1 MKRFLR
7 FLFAGI
13 IFRIVIPVALAV
25 FVLMGIFNVATTLR
39 AQQVERDIYAAQQPV
54 YAATAS
60 AIEQAD
66 SASNL
71 GEQWVSAGG
80 WDTVEQFATNT
91 PRPDPAFA
99 TNTPTAPDSVPEA
112 TPNAPEMVAS
122 PTTAP
127 VIASTPEPLP
137 TILFLGEPS
146 ASQPQPTALPTAFPV
161 IDRRGANLVNIL
173 LMGQDNEVT
182 GDSLARTDTMIV
194 VSINRDTNTVA
205 MLHLPRDLYVYMP
218 QVGMGRLN
226 TVYGVGSALGW
237 DGGPFF
243 YMRQVI
249 LYNLGINVHYYAMV
263 DLTGFASLIDTV
275 GGVNL
280 AVDCAIQDYQ
290 IVGAEVPSGAVLS
303 DPEALQYTLPVGY
316 YTMTGA
322 EALWYARSRGNS
334 DDFDRGRRQQQLLRA
349 AFRSARDNGL
359 LSDVTRLP
367 GLIQEGLAV
376 VETDMPFDT
385 ILSLAPIA
393 LQVNPSDIE
402 TYRLIRTYHT
412 QPWQPPDGQFVQLP
426 IFDPVFGL
434 MNDFY
439 TPPTENQTALRAA
452 TVRVLNGTD
461 NPNFDWVAAERL
473 GEANFAA
480 VASGEFETTSE
491 PTTYVIDYTGSEKG
505 SSLAEILR
513 TLKLTEAQVR
523 VQPDANRAYDYDVI
537 VGADYNAC
545 GGAVLP
551 PE

>member
-7 FLFAGI
+7 FLFAGV

-25 FVLMGIFNVATTLR
+25 FVVMGIFNVATTLR
-39 AQQVERDIYAAQQPV
+39 AQQVERDTYTAQHPV
-54 YAATAS
+54 YIATAS
-60 AIEQAD
+60 SIEAESD
-66 SASNL
+66 ESNL

-80 WDTVEQFATNT
+80 WDIIEQFATNT

-99 TNTPTAPDSVPEA
+99 TNTPAAPDSSPDA
-112 TPNAPEMVAS
+112 TPVAPEVVAS

-146 ASQPQPTALPTAFPV
+146 ANQPQPTALPTAFPV

-275 GGVNL
+275 GGVSL

-290 IVGAEVPSGAVLS
+290 IIGAEVPSGAVLS

-385 ILSLAPIA
+385 ILSLAPLA

-426 IFDPVFGL
+426 VFDPVFEL

-439 TPPTENQTALRAA
+439 TPPTDNQTALRAA
-452 TVRVLNGTD
+452 TVRVLNATGS
-461 NPNFDWVAAERL
+461 PNFDWVAAERL

-480 VASGEFETTSE
+480 VPSGEFETTTE

-523 VQPDANRAYDYDVI
+523 VQPDANRAYDYDVV

>member
-7 FLFAGI
+7 FLFAGV
-13 IFRIVIPVALAV
+13 IFRIVIPVTLAV
-25 FVLMGIFNVATTLR
+25 FVFMGILNVVGTLR
-39 AQQVERDIYAAQQPV
+39 AQQIEREAYAAQQPV

-60 AIEQAD
+60 AIEQAG
-66 SASNL
+66 SESNL

-80 WDTVEQFATNT
+80 WDVIEQFATNT

-99 TNTPTAPDSVPEA
+99 TNTPAAPDSPQA
-112 TPNAPEMVAS
+112 TPSAPEVVAS

-146 ASQPQPTALPTAFPV
+146 ASQPQPTALPTAFPI

-194 VSINRDTNTVA
+194 VSINRDTNTVS

-290 IVGAEVPSGAVLS
+290 IIGAEVPSGAVLS

-385 ILSLAPIA
+385 ILSLAPLA

-426 IFDPVFGL
+426 VFDPVFEL

-439 TPPTENQTALRAA
+439 TPPTENQASLRAA

-461 NPNFDWVAAERL
+461 NSNFDWVAAERL

-480 VASGEFETTSE
+480 VPSGEFENTE

-523 VQPDANRAYDYDVI
+523 VQPDANRAYDYDVV

>member
-7 FLFAGI
+7 FLFAGV
-13 IFRIVIPVALAV
+13 IFRIVIPVTLAV
-25 FVLMGIFNVATTLR
+25 FVFMGILNVVGTLR
-39 AQQVERDIYAAQQPV
+39 AQQIEREAYAAQQPV

-66 SASNL
+66 SESNL

-80 WDTVEQFATNT
+80 WDTIEQFATNT

-99 TNTPTAPDSVPEA
+99 TNTPGAPDSPQA
-112 TPNAPEMVAS
+112 TPSAPEVVAS

-146 ASQPQPTALPTAFPV
+146 ASQPQPTALPTAFPI

-194 VSINRDTNTVA
+194 VSINRDTNTVS

-290 IVGAEVPSGAVLS
+290 IIGAEVPSGAVLS
-303 DPEALQYTLPVGY
+303 DPAALQYTLPVGY

-359 LSDVTRLP
+359 LSDFTRLP

-385 ILSLAPIA
+385 ILSLAPLA

-426 IFDPVFGL
+426 VFDPVFEL

-439 TPPTENQTALRAA
+439 TPPTANQTSLRAA

-480 VASGEFETTSE
+480 VPSSEFENTE

-523 VQPDANRAYDYDVI
+523 VQPDANRAYDYDVV

>member
-13 IFRIVIPVALAV
+13 IFRIVIPVTLAA
-25 FVLMGIFNVATTLR
+25 FVLMGIFNVVTTLR
-39 AQQVERDIYAAQQPV
+39 AQQVERDTYAAQQPV

-66 SASNL
+66 SESNL

-80 WDTVEQFATNT
+80 WDTIEQFATNT

-99 TNTPTAPDSVPEA
+99 TNTPAAPDSVPEA
-112 TPNAPEMVAS
+112 TPSAPEVVAS

-367 GLIQEGLAV
+367 SLIQEGLAV

-452 TVRVLNGTD
+452 TVRVLNGTG

>member
-7 FLFAGI
+7 FLFAGV

-25 FVLMGIFNVATTLR
+25 FVVMGIFNVATTLR
-39 AQQVERDIYAAQQPV
+39 AQQVERDTYTAQHPV
-54 YAATAS
+54 YIATAS
-60 AIEQAD
+60 SIEAESD
-66 SASNL
+66 ESNL

-80 WDTVEQFATNT
+80 WDIIEQFATNT

-99 TNTPTAPDSVPEA
+99 TNTPAAPDSSPDA
-112 TPNAPEMVAS
+112 TPVAPEVVAS

-146 ASQPQPTALPTAFPV
+146 ANQPQPTALPTAFPV

-194 VSINRDTNTVA
+194 VSINRDANTVA

-275 GGVNL
+275 GGVSL

-290 IVGAEVPSGAVLS
+290 IIGAEVPSGAVLS

-385 ILSLAPIA
+385 ILSLAPLA

-426 IFDPVFGL
+426 VFDPVFEL

-439 TPPTENQTALRAA
+439 TPPTDNQTALRAA
-452 TVRVLNGTD
+452 TVRVLNATGS
-461 NPNFDWVAAERL
+461 PNFDWVAAERL

-480 VASGEFETTSE
+480 VPSGEFETTTE

-523 VQPDANRAYDYDVI
+523 VQPDANRAYDYDVV